1 MNEAENADR
10 AGIPAAA
17 VESAAAVL
25 VIAAGRFDS
34 NAFKDA
40 YAVFIAVKALGDHAA
55 GIASDSTLEE
65 ALADHANAHDHADY
79 GDHEEATGA

>member
-1 MNEAENADR
+1 MEEAEHLQR
-10 AGIPAAA
+10 ETRITAAR
-17 VESAAAVL
+17 
-25 VIAAGRFDS
+25 IAL
-34 NAFKDA
+34 
-40 YAVFIAVKALGDHAA
+40 VKALGDHAA